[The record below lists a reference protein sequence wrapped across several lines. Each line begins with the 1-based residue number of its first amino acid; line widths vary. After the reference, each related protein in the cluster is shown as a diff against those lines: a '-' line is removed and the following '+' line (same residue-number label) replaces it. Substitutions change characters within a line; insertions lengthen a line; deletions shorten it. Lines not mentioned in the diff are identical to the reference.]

1 MGFWFCLA
9 VAIGAAWEVLENSL
23 IIINRYREATFGYS
37 GFASGNPIADIGW
50 GLQYDGTSRFGA
62 NDDGYAYDDIDKVT
76 GWVRYKPA
84 HWISVSG
91 HLAARMTGRMD
102 TSWMLIVGWLGTF

>member
-1 MGFWFCLA
+1 MTARAGSA
-9 VAIGAAWEVLENSL
+9 
-23 IIINRYREATFGYS
+23 
-37 GFASGNPIADIGW
+37 
-50 GLQYDGTSRFGA
+50 A